1 MRRIHRQRN
10 RRATVLAGCFALALA
25 GGPAAL
31 LAAEP
36 AADTD
41 SSAGA
46 QAAEPSAADLEQ
58 AAEAL
63 EEAKG
68 RSVAA
73 DAAYSRMRHSNR
85 PRGAAR
91 QAILQERAQAHRAL
105 LEAVEHYEALERGA
119 GGNR

>member
-1 MRRIHRQRN
+1 MRRMHRQCK
-10 RRATVLAGCFALALA
+10 RRAIALAACLALALA

-36 AADTD
+36 AADLD

-46 QAAEPSAADLEQ
+46 EVAEPSADDLER

-63 EEAKG
+63 AEAKG
-68 RSVAA
+68 RSKAA

-85 PRGAAR
+85 PRGAKR
-91 QAILQERAQAHRAL
+91 DAILQERAQAHRAL
-105 LEAVEHYEALERGA
+105 LEALEHYEALERA
-119 GGNR
+119 ASANR